1 MEKIHMIGYDA
12 VHPSDFIYDVPAFHD
27 RYLLI
32 LTNTPARF
40 WLEDG
45 AQVFPPH
52 QAALFPPGARF
63 RYGACDG
70 PYGND
75 WIIFSSDETY
85 VTQFPLTCAPF
96 PVLDPEYCHSLF
108 QLLTWEHTQGGY
120 ETVISQLMSVLF
132 TKLEADIR
140 QADSG
145 DYAPALLGLRKNI
158 MIHPQQDWSVSK
170 MAEQLHISAGYLQ
183 LLYKR
188 RFGVSCMDDVIRG
201 RLRLAKDYLRHTRM
215 NISEIAAMCGYNSAE
230 HFSRQFHKLCGE
242 APGSYRR
249 RSAGDARASDPAGV

>member
-12 VHPSDFIYDVPAFHD
+12 VHPADFIYDVPMRRG

-45 AQVFPPH
+45 PRVFPPH
-52 QAALFPPGARF
+52 CAALFPPGHQM

-70 PYGND
+70 AYGND

-85 VTQFPLTCAPF
+85 VTQFPLVGVPF

-145 DYAPALLGLRKNI
+145 DYAPELLGLRKNI
-158 MIHPQQDWSVSK
+158 MIHPQQDWSVAK
-170 MAEQLHISAGYLQ
+170 MAAQLHISAGYLQ

-201 RLRLAKDYLRHTRM
+201 RIRMAKDYLRHTRM

-242 APGSYRR
+242 TPGGYRR
-249 RSAGDARASDPAGV
+249 RMALEAPDPNGSGR